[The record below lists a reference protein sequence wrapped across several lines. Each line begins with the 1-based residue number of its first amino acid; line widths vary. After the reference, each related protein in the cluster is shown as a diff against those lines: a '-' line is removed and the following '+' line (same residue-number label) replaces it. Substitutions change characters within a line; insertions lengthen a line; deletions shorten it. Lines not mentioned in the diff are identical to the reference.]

1 MSKKELIDSLFVIL
15 CLYEDAIDNEKSTT
29 KEDYFTYLNRK
40 YIFFYGR
47 GNEEIACLL
56 KGLQEIGFEVKH
68 NELRSIVFHM
78 ISIIVKESGGGC

>member
-15 CLYEDAIDNEKSTT
+15 CLYEDATDDGKTT
-29 KEDYFTYLNRK
+29 TQEDYFAYLNRK
-40 YIFFYGR
+40 YIFFRGR

-78 ISIIVKESGGGC
+78 ISIIVKEGGGGC